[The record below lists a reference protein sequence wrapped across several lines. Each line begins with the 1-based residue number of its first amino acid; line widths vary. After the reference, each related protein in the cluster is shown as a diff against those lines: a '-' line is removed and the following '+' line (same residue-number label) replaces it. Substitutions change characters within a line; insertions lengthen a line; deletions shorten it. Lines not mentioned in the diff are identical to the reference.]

1 MVIIANYLVDNI
13 LTRKRTI
20 IRLLYQEEN
29 WEQEKKRQGS
39 LRKEFFFFSVYHYDP
54 CRRLACSKG
63 KKQEK

>member
-39 LRKEFFFFSVYHYDP
+39 LRKEFFF
-54 CRRLACSKG
+54 LAYITTIHAG
-63 KKQEK
+63 D